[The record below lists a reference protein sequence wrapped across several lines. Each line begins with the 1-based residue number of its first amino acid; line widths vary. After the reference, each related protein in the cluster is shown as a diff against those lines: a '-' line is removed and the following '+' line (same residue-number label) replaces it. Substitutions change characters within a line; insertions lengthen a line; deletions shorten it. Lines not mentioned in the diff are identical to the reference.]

1 MVLYLTAASLD
12 QENNLKTLVQYLT
25 AASLDQGNH
34 DRNPRFSTLLQ
45 HTSIKE
51 ITIETIGSVPY
62 CIIP

>member
-12 QENNLKTLVQYLT
+12 QGNNLKTLVQYLT

-45 HTSIKE
+45 HPSITE
-51 ITIETIGSVPY
+51 ITIETLG
-62 CIIP
+62 